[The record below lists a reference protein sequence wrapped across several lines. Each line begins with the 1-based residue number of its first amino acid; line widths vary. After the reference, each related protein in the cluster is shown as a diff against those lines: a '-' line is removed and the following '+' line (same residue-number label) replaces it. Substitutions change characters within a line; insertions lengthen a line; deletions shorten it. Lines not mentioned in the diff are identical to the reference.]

1 MKKLFVIFT
10 AFVATSLLSGCVS
23 LNSVSLTQLPEN
35 RERMVTA
42 SASDILFLGFT
53 TQNDFVN
60 EAVENLKSKCRGGKL
75 TGILTKHQTTSY
87 VLVFKREVIAS
98 GYCNTAEG

>member
-1 MKKLFVIFT
+1 MKKLCV
-10 AFVATSLLSGCVS
+10 LLSVFVFVLLPGCVS
-23 LNSVSLTQLPEN
+23 LNSVSLTQVPEQRDN
-35 RERMVTA
+35 LVTA

-60 EAVENLKSKCRGGKL
+60 EAVENLKEKCRGGKL

-87 VLVFKREVIAS
+87 ILVFKREVIAS
-98 GYCNTAEG
+98 GYCNTKKG

>member
-1 MKKLFVIFT
+1 MKKIIVLSSII
-10 AFVATSLLSGCVS
+10 ASGILSGCVS
-23 LNSVSLTQLPEN
+23 LNSVSLTQVPEK
-35 RERMVTA
+35 RDYPVTA

-53 TQNDFVN
+53 TQNDFVD
-60 EAVENLKSKCRGGKL
+60 EAVDNLKAKCKGGKL

-87 VLVFKREVIAS
+87 VFVFKREVIAS